1 MSVVNLDMKLHD
13 SVLPV
18 VRMVI
23 KYITLIY
30 KSKVDREKMNIL
42 KARSKVQFRTD
53 LDILMINKCGVFE

>member
-18 VRMVI
+18 VRVVI